1 MKVKMCGLRRLEDIQ
16 YANQVKPDYV
26 GFVFAESFRKIEMEQ
41 AAQLRRRLSPDIQ
54 AVGVFV
60 NETPERIAEIADTV
74 SLDAVQL
81 HGDEELEDIFK
92 LRKQMK
98 QKIWKAVRVESIQD
112 IVKAEKFPV
121 DMLLL
126 DSFCKDAYGGTGKV
140 LNLSLIKR
148 QKIKLPYFLAGG
160 LNPDNLEGI
169 LQELLPDGI
178 DLSSGIETGGKK
190 DLNKMKKI
198 IEICRRR
205 L

>member
-1 MKVKMCGLRRLEDIQ
+1 MKVKMCGLRRLKDIQ

-26 GFVFAESFRKIEMEQ
+26 GFVFAESPRKIEMEQ
-41 AAQLRRRLSPDIQ
+41 AAQLRRQLNPDIQ

-60 NETPERIAEIADTV
+60 NETPDRIAEIADTA
-74 SLDAVQL
+74 SLDAIQL
-81 HGDEELEDIFK
+81 HGDEDLEYIFK
-92 LRKQMK
+92 LRNRTK
-98 QKIWKAVRVESIQD
+98 QKIWKAVRVKNIQD
-112 IVKAEKFPV
+112 IARAEKLPV

-126 DSFCKDAYGGTGKV
+126 DRFCKTAYGGTGEV
-140 LNLSLIKR
+140 LKLSLIKR
-148 QKIKLPYFLAGG
+148 KKVKLPYFLAGG

-205 L
+205 S